1 MLLDKGGDAVS
12 NIPAD
17 DFELNVYK
25 PLIALNCLSSLELLS
40 GACSGL
46 REHCIEGLHPDEA
59 RIGRHL
65 EESLMLVTALT
76 PVLGYDQACAIAR
89 HAHAQGLS
97 LRESAERLG
106 VISGEEFDRCVHPQ
120 SMI

>member
-1 MLLDKGGDAVS
+1 
-12 NIPAD
+12 
-17 DFELNVYK
+17 
-25 PLIALNCLSSLELLS
+25 IALNCLSSLELLS

-46 REHCIEGLHPDEA
+46 REHCIEGLQPDEA

-76 PVLGYDQACAIAR
+76 PVLGYDQACAIAS
-89 HAHAQGLS
+89 HAHGQGLS
-97 LRESAERLG
+97 LRESAVLLG
-106 VISGEEFDRCVHPQ
+106 AISAEDFDRCVHPQ